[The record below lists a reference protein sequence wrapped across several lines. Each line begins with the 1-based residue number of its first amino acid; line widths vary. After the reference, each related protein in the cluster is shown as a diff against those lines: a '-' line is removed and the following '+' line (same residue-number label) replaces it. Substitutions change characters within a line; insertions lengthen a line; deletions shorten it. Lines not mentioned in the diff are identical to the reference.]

1 MGAGSS
7 YSPPTFDAAHP
18 FCVQGGTTTAPSLF
32 CRGGS
37 VDEAIGTASA
47 AILMCKPSDPSK
59 AGMGINPT
67 KGAYKCPLVFPDLLV
82 TDLTGN
88 LKPTPLAPAL
98 SQSTSYFQVGGPGA
112 TTSVSHVNLYPLP
125 TTSTCPTDARDR
137 FLPSAPRAT
146 ARPPRSPS
154 LPSSR
159 SPAEA

>member
-125 TTSTCPTDARDR
+125 TTSTCPTDARGQILT
-137 FLPSAPRAT
+137 FGTTSYCTAPPKPK
-146 ARPPRSPS
+146 PPK
-154 LPSSR
+154 
-159 SPAEA
+159 